1 MPSYKPF
8 FLSFYILLFCAV
20 KVNAQTVYIAETGKK
35 YHTKNCPALQ
45 KSNKEIDLK
54 VAQKKGYKPCH
65 NCGAEKIKPKE
76 ERKEDIR
83 IDKKKEQK

>member
-1 MPSYKPF
+1 MPSCKPF
-8 FLSFYILLFCAV
+8 LLCFFILFFCTV
-20 KVNAQTVYIAETGKK
+20 KVTAQTVYIAETGKK
-35 YHTKNCPALQ
+35 YHTKNCPAVQ

-76 ERKEDIR
+76 EKIEGARM
-83 IDKKKEQK
+83 DKKKEEK